1 MPDDRPSE
9 PADAPATRHPAATVS
24 VLTYRTGVQDA
35 NVAGNVHGGWIMKL
49 CDDVAVIAATR
60 LAGGRVVTAGV
71 DEMRFR
77 SPVSVGDVVTLR
89 ATVNAAWRTSM
100 EVGVRVE
107 AEDVQSGRLVHVCS
121 AYLTMVGL
129 GDDGK
134 PAALPRLEPASEED
148 QRRASDAVLRREVRL
163 ARPEQLRRVTS

>member
-1 MPDDRPSE
+1 MGVM
-9 PADAPATRHPAATVS
+9 ARHPADTTS

-35 NVAGNVHGGWIMKL
+35 NLAGNVHGGWIMKL

-60 LAGGRVVTAGV
+60 LAGGRVVTAAV
-71 DEMRFR
+71 DAMKFR
-77 SPVSVGDVVTLR
+77 APVKVGDVITLR

-107 AEDVQSGRLVHVCS
+107 AEDVQSGRLAHVCS
-121 AYLTMVGL
+121 AYLTMVAL

-134 PAALPRLEPASEED
+134 PAALPRLEPASEDD
-148 QRRASDAVLRREVRL
+148 QRRAADAVLRREVRL
-163 ARPEQLRRVTS
+163 AGPEQLRRVTS